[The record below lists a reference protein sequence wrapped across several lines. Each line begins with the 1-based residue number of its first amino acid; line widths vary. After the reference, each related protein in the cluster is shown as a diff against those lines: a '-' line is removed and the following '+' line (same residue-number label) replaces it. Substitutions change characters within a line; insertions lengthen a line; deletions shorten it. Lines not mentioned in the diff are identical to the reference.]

1 MDIERTLA
9 SLVLGKKV
17 IWAEESSSD
26 SLSWSSGC
34 IVAMHPNS
42 ISSGSVNG
50 TLDPLSKSQS
60 LCLALECN
68 ERASTHQGIHWLLLS
83 DPSLKQVY
91 VQIGVGRVK
100 EQEGAH
106 SPVIWYYRPLLSSS
120 ATSMPIEYLGHP
132 TNLPPTMLDSSSVSG
147 LDLEGAN
154 KLLDENGKKEV
165 LDWFDRECFLNCLLT
180 GDLPLAEYA
189 VKIFSTDYGIWWKG
203 IVRQHDRDTR
213 ELIIQ
218 DPYQQYLRVNPKFVL
233 VRLICTPTGSVRTNG
248 IPKSSSKCQ
257 SGDWFKLA
265 WSRS

>member
-17 IWAEESSSD
+17 IWAEESSSPD

-42 ISSGSVNG
+42 IASGSVNG
-50 TLDPLSKSQS
+50 ALDPLSNSHS

-68 ERASTHQGIHWLLLS
+68 DRASSNRGITWLLLS
-83 DPSLKQVY
+83 NSSLKHVY

-100 EQEGAH
+100 KQEGTH

-120 ATSMPIEYLGHP
+120 SSLLPIEYLGVP
-132 TNLPPTMLDSSSVSG
+132 LSLPPPMVDSSSVSG
-147 LDLEGAN
+147 LDLDSAN
-154 KLLDENGKKEV
+154 ELLDEAGRKEV

-203 IVRQHDRDTR
+203 IVRQHDRSSR

-233 VRLICTPTGSVRTNG
+233 VRLICTPTGSNRTIG
-248 IPKSSSKCQ
+248 IQQRSSSK
-257 SGDWFKLA
+257 
-265 WSRS
+265 